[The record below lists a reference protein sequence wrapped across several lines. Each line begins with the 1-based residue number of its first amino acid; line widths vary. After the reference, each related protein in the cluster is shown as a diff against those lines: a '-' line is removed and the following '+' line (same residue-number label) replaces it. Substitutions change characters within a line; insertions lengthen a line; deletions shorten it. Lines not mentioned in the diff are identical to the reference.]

1 MEMLDIQGQTFI
13 LRIITALIICFGG
26 WELWKSSRLLENNR
40 VTVFV
45 RNVVA
50 VLVGFGILRLAASFI
65 DDRVESGIGWTS
77 NIVNIGFW
85 LLVWWRFYTIRKAV
99 EIPMVSPDKAEMVEA
114 VDRLLATVEKSRE
127 KLNAL
132 KNL

>member
-1 MEMLDIQGQTFI
+1 MEMLDTQGQTFI